1 MTLFSKKILSAAA
14 LSLSCILAVPNVAWA
29 KEGDPAKADPK
40 GKDSMGTVVGK
51 TTSSPSP
58 EKVSKAKELSEA
70 VIAVAEK
77 VSPSVVQ
84 IDVSVRD
91 DSADALPWWLK
102 KKSESIIHGNGSGM
116 IISSDGYVL
125 TNNHVVED
133 ALTITVRTKDGKI
146 LPAKIKGRDP
156 STDLA
161 VIKVDASGLTSAK
174 LGDSDAAKVGE
185 WVVAVGSPFGLSY
198 SVTQG
203 VLSAKGRGGLGMNA
217 VEDYLQT
224 DASINPG
231 NSGGPLV
238 NLNGEVLGIN
248 TMIVGRGSGIGFAVP
263 SNMAKRVVEQLMKN
277 GKVERA
283 WLGVGVQDLTPDLA
297 KAFNVAPYAGVLI
310 NETSPGGPAAGAK
323 ITAGDIISKVAGKP
337 VHDAQELI
345 REVINHDV
353 GTVITLEVL
362 RSGKAYE
369 AKALLAARPEAPVK
383 PTPMEETKTNASV
396 GYGITMKPIPPELIS
411 KYSLSGKAQTYV
423 SYVEPFSPADKA
435 GVQAG
440 DAILEA
446 GTTQNPSA
454 DQVKNAGAKGALL
467 MRLQRKEAKF
477 FVVVSKS

>member
-1 MTLFSKKILSAAA
+1 
-14 LSLSCILAVPNVAWA
+14 
-29 KEGDPAKADPK
+29 
-40 GKDSMGTVVGK
+40 
-51 TTSSPSP
+51 
-58 EKVSKAKELSEA
+58 
-70 VIAVAEK
+70 
-77 VSPSVVQ
+77 
-84 IDVSVRD
+84 
-91 DSADALPWWLK
+91 
-102 KKSESIIHGNGSGM
+102 
-116 IISSDGYVL
+116 
-125 TNNHVVED
+125 
-133 ALTITVRTKDGKI
+133 
-146 LPAKIKGRDP
+146 
-156 STDLA
+156 
-161 VIKVDASGLTSAK
+161 
-174 LGDSDAAKVGE
+174 
-185 WVVAVGSPFGLSY
+185 
-198 SVTQG
+198 
-203 VLSAKGRGGLGMNA
+203 
-217 VEDYLQT
+217 
-224 DASINPG
+224 
-231 NSGGPLV
+231 
-238 NLNGEVLGIN
+238 
-248 TMIVGRGSGIGFAVP
+248 
-263 SNMAKRVVEQLMKN
+263 VVEQLMKN

-310 NETSPGGPAAGAK
+310 NETSSGGPAAGAK

-383 PTPMEETKTNASV
+383 PTPMEETKSNPSI

-446 GTTQNPSA
+446 GTTQNPTA
-454 DQVKNAGAKGALL
+454 DQVKSSGAKGALL